1 MMLQTDNKFYHL
13 FRAIRPRQWIK
24 NTIVFAPIIFHGE
37 FFNSVYFWKEVIAFA
52 CFSLAA
58 SSIYLINDIRDAEK
72 DRLHPV
78 KKHRPIASGKLP
90 VSWAAIS
97 AVILTLIVFPVATAY
112 VGTYFTVMVLTY
124 FILQLFYNL
133 YLKDVIIMDAL
144 TIAIGFI
151 IRAFAGALAIPVSI
165 SSWLILAVTGVSLLL
180 AFGKRRA
187 ERTLLEA
194 KGLSK
199 ESTRKILRHYPDS
212 LLDAMITMSAT
223 FAIVTYSLFAF
234 QSSPE
239 QTEMIGDLLIPF
251 LPSTLVGA
259 KLLMLTIP
267 VVIYGVAR
275 YLYVIYEKREGE
287 SPERILL
294 KDRPLLF
301 TSILWFV
308 LVIAITSKLSA
319 E

>member
-1 MMLQTDNKFYHL
+1 MLQTDNKFYHL
-13 FRAIRPRQWIK
+13 LRALRPRQWIK
-24 NTIVFAPIIFHGE
+24 NAIVFAPIIFHGE
-37 FFNSVYFWKEVIAFA
+37 FFNPIYLWKEVIAFF

-78 KKHRPIASGKLP
+78 KKNRPIASGKLP
-90 VSWAAIS
+90 VTWAAVT
-97 AVILTLIVFPVATAY
+97 AVVLTIVVFPIATY
-112 VGTYFTVMVLTY
+112 HVGTYFTVIVLTY
-124 FILQLFYNL
+124 FVLQLLYNL
-133 YLKDVIIMDAL
+133 YLKDVIILDAL

-151 IRAFAGALAIPVSI
+151 LRAFAGALAIPVSI

-267 VVIYGVAR
+267 VIIYAIAR

-294 KDRPLLF
+294 NDKPLLF
-301 TSILWFV
+301 SSILW
-308 LVIAITSKLSA
+308 LVMVISITSKITS